1 MNKEIEEYK
10 KFQKRIFILGIGKG
24 LFSIFLIAKLYY
36 LQILNKSKFGKLS
49 EDNRI
54 KIKILYPERGIIFD
68 HNNKKIA
75 ENRIDYQLSF
85 LKEKKKLIDDEILN
99 LKKIINISS
108 NDIAKL
114 KKNLRI
120 SSFDD
125 FITIKKNLTWAELEV
140 FEYFSHKFPFFT
152 ITKEKVR
159 SYENNYAFSH
169 IVGYVGYTSQKKI
182 NQKSPDLKIG
192 KTGIEKVY
200 NSLLLGKEGWQKIE
214 SNSSGITVRK
224 LESLKSMRGENL
236 NTHLDLDIQE
246 NNFNLLKNMSG
257 SLVLMDI
264 KNGGI
269 ISMIS
274 SPSFDINEFSYG
286 IRGDRWKKLQKD
298 PNKPLLNK
306 SISGLYSPGSTFK
319 LLVAL
324 LAMKNKNFNINQKLF
339 CSGSMNL
346 GNHKFHCWKRKGH
359 GFVNLHTAIKESCD
373 CYFYSLAN
381 DIQIDD
387 LASLAKIFSIG
398 RKTNIDLPNELDGLM
413 PTEKWKRKNKND
425 SWHLGETYNAVIG
438 QGFTL
443 STPLQIA
450 TMTARLASGKLVFP
464 KIKKDFENRVFEDLD
479 IDDASLNFIRQSMFS
494 VVNEYKGTAFA
505 SKLKNKKY
513 KMAGK
518 TGTSQVRR
526 ISIAERESGVLD
538 NEELPYKLRDHSIFT
553 GYAPFDNPRFSIAV
567 ILEHAGSGSK
577 VAAPMARDIIDYS
590 LKKMKI

>member
-10 KFQKRIFILGIGKG
+10 KFQKRIFILGLGKG

-49 EDNRI
+49 EDNRV

-68 HNNKKIA
+68 HNKKKIA

-99 LKKIINISS
+99 LKKIINIS
-108 NDIAKL
+108 NDDVAKL
-114 KKNLRI
+114 KKNLRM

-140 FEYFSHKFPFFT
+140 FEYFSHKFPFFS

-169 IVGYVGYTSQKKI
+169 IVGYVGYNSQKKI
-182 NQKSPDLKIG
+182 NQKSPDIKVG

-214 SNSSGITVRK
+214 SNSSGIIVRK
-224 LESLKSMRGENL
+224 LESLKSRPGKNL
-236 NTHLDLDIQE
+236 NTYIDLDIQE

-274 SPSFDINEFSYG
+274 TPSFDINEFSYG

-324 LAMKNKNFNINQKLF
+324 FAMKNKKFNINEKVF

-359 GFVNLHTAIKESCD
+359 GLVNLHKAIKESCD

-387 LASLAKIFSIG
+387 LARLAEIFSIG
-398 RKTNIDLPNELDGLM
+398 KKTNIDLPNELDGLM

-450 TMTARLASGKLVFP
+450 TMTSRLASGKLVFP
-464 KIKKDFENRVFEDLD
+464 KIKKDFENSLFEDLD
-479 IDDASLNFIRQSMFS
+479 IDDVSLNFIRQSMFS

-505 SKLKNKKY
+505 SKLKNKKH

-526 ISIAERESGVLD
+526 ISIAERESGVLG

-553 GYAPFDNPRFSIAV
+553 GYAPFDNPRLSIAV
-567 ILEHAGSGSK
+567 ILEHEGSGSK
-577 VAAPMARDIIDYS
+577 VAAPIARDIIDYS